1 MESYRVKELMI
12 PLAEYATVSE
22 DANLLEAVMAL
33 DRAQAG
39 FDQTGYKHRAILV
52 LDQNGHI
59 AGKVSQHDVLIAL
72 ELNYKKLAEKENGA
86 LHRFGLSNMFI
97 KYTMK
102 EYNLWDKPLD
112 HLCKKAMQRNVK
124 EFMYTPTEGEF
135 IDENETMNNAVHKL
149 IIGKHHSL
157 LVTKRGKIAGVL
169 RLSDVFETITDA
181 LKEC

>member
-1 MESYRVKELMI
+1 MKSYRVNEMMV

-33 DRAQAG
+33 DRAQAV
-39 FDQTGYKHRAILV
+39 FDQARYRHRAILV

-72 ELNYKKLAEKENGA
+72 EQNYKDLLKKEKGA
-86 LHRFGLSNMFI
+86 LNRFGLSNMFI
-97 KYTMK
+97 KYAMK
-102 EYNLWDKPLD
+102 EYDLWDKPLD
-112 HLCKKAMQRNVK
+112 HLCKKAIQRNVK

-149 IIGKHHSL
+149 IIGNHHSL
-157 LVTKRGKIAGVL
+157 LVTQNGKIAGIL
-169 RLSDVFETITDA
+169 RLTDVFETITNA